1 MTLEDLRRTV
11 VEGFSRID
19 ERFAHRGQAG
29 TAGVATAGHEEAP
42 VIVARS

>member
-19 ERFAHRGQAG
+19 ERFARIEDRLAQQVSRLQAMKKR
-29 TAGVATAGHEEAP
+29 P
-42 VIVARS
+42 